1 MPAPQ
6 NLKAHREQRLLEI
19 VWHGAG
25 TSHLPFRLLRESCPC
40 AACVDEISGRRI
52 LDVTTIPD
60 DIVPLKLSLAGN
72 YALRIAWSDRHET
85 GLYTWEHL
93 ARLASAPDSS
103 PSAE

>member
-1 MPAPQ
+1 M
-6 NLKAHREQRLLEI
+6 
-19 VWHGAG
+19 
-25 TSHLPFRLLRESCPC
+25 
-40 AACVDEISGRRI
+40 
-52 LDVTTIPD
+52 
-60 DIVPLKLSLAGN
+60 AGN